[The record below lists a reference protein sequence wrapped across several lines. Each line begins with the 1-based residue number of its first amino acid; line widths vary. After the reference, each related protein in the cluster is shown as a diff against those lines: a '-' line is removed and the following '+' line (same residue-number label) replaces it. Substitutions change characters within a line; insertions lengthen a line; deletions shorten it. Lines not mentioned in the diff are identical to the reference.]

1 MKLKGVNILAVVSED
16 FEDLEFW
23 VPVMRLR
30 EEGALV
36 TIAGI
41 EKDKEYHGKYGVPVI
56 SEETFIGMTH
66 EGYHGILI
74 PGGWSPDKL
83 RRYPE
88 LLEIIRGMDR
98 EGKIIAQI
106 CHAPWVTI
114 SAGVVKGRNVTS
126 TPGIKDDLINAGA
139 VWHDL
144 PVVVDDNFVSSRRPP
159 DIPDYMRELVKALE
173 RFV

>member
-1 MKLKGVNILAVVSED
+1 MKLKGINVLAVVSDD

-30 EEGALV
+30 EEGANV
-36 TIAGI
+36 IIAGI
-41 EKDKEYHGKYGVPVI
+41 EAGKKYIGKYGVPAE
-56 SEETFIGMTH
+56 STH
-66 EGYHGILI
+66 SFLNLSHREFHGILI

-88 LLEIIRGMDR
+88 LLTIIRDMN
-98 EGKIIAQI
+98 ESKKIIAQI

-114 SAGVVKGRNVTS
+114 SAGVVRGVNVTS

-139 VWHDL
+139 IWKDL

-159 DIPDYMRELVKALE
+159 DLPDYMRELVKAFE
-173 RFV
+173 RFR

>member
-1 MKLKGVNILAVVSED
+1 MTLKGVNVLAVVSDD

-30 EEGALV
+30 EEGANV
-36 TIAGI
+36 IIAGI
-41 EKDKEYHGKYGVPVI
+41 EAGKKYIGKYGVPVESTHSFLNLSH
-56 SEETFIGMTH
+56 SEF
-66 EGYHGILI
+66 HGILI

-88 LLEIIRGMDR
+88 LLTIIRDMN
-98 EGKIIAQI
+98 ESKKIIAQI

-114 SAGVVKGRNVTS
+114 SAGVVRGVNVTS

-139 VWHDL
+139 IWKDL

-159 DIPDYMRELVKALE
+159 DLPDYMRELVKAFE
-173 RFV
+173 RFR